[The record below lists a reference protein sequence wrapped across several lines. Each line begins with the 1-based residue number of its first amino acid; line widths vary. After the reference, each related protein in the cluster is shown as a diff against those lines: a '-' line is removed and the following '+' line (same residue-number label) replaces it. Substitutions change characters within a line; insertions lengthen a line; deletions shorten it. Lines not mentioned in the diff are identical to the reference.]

1 MQSIL
6 ARIGSRFGQGSLEF
20 RAADGRSWTL
30 GHSEPRALIRLN
42 DPSALRGIALNP
54 RLRFPESYMEGAWD
68 PLDGNLLKVLEVALR
83 MANSL
88 RTGRLGKLA
97 GDGLA
102 LFGELNNP
110 LKSRSNVHAHY
121 DLDHDLY
128 SRFLDRDLHYSCAYF
143 SNPDMGLEA
152 AQQAKCAHIAAKLD
166 LRRGARVLD
175 IGCGWG
181 SMALYLAEH
190 FDARVTGITLS
201 PEQLRVA
208 QHRAV
213 ARKLERRVEFRLED
227 YRDTCG
233 EFDAIVSIGMFEHV
247 GRPQYQAFFEQ
258 LNRLLAPEGTA
269 LLHSIGRTSPPGG
282 GNPWIRKYIF
292 PGGYIPAASE
302 ITASIEP
309 TGLILTDLEVWRLHY
324 ARTLAEWNRRFQA
337 DRAHFAARL
346 GERFCRMWEFYLQ
359 VSEAGFRWG
368 DLVVFHAQMERSL
381 ERLPLTRDYLY
392 DRPGHGGKVT
402 PMPVRKRG

>member
-6 ARIGSRFGQGSLEF
+6 ARIGSKFSQGSLEF
-20 RAADGRSWTL
+20 RAADGRVWVL
-30 GHSEPRALIRLN
+30 GQSEPRAVIRLH
-42 DPSALRGIALNP
+42 DPSALVGIALNP
-54 RLRFPESYMEGAWD
+54 KLRFAESYMEGAWD
-68 PLDGNLLKVLEVALR
+68 PMDGDLLKVLESAVR
-83 MANSL
+83 MAASIKP
-88 RTGRLGKLA
+88 GRVGQLV
-97 GDGLA
+97 GDGLS
-102 LFGELNNP
+102 LLGEINNP
-110 LKSRSNVHAHY
+110 LKARNNVHVHY
-121 DLDHDLY
+121 DLDYDLY

-166 LRRGARVLD
+166 LKPGARVLD

-190 FDARVTGITLS
+190 FDVKVTGITLS
-201 PEQLRVA
+201 PEQLKVA
-208 QHRAV
+208 QRRA
-213 ARKLERRVEFRLED
+213 AERKLDRQVEFRLED
-227 YRDTCG
+227 YRDTRG
-233 EFDAIVSIGMFEHV
+233 EFDAVVSIGMFEHV
-247 GRPQYQAFFEQ
+247 GRPQYRFFFEQ
-258 LNRLLAPEGTA
+258 VKQLLTPQGTA
-269 LLHSIGRTSPPGG
+269 LLHSIGRSTPGG
-282 GNPWIRKYIF
+282 SGNPWIRKYIF

-302 ITASIEP
+302 IMTAMEP
-309 TGLILTDLEVWRLHY
+309 SGLILTDLEVWRLHY

-337 DRAHFAARL
+337 DRARFAARM

-359 VSEAGFRWG
+359 VSEANFRWG

-392 DRPGHGGKVT
+392 GRHRHSGKVT

>member
-6 ARIGSRFGQGSLEF
+6 ARIGSKFNQGSLEF

-30 GHSEPRALIRLN
+30 GHSEPKALIRLHH
-42 DPSALRGIALNP
+42 PSALPGIVLNP
-54 RLRFPESYMEGAWD
+54 KLRFPESYMEGAWE
-68 PLDGNLLKVLEVALR
+68 PADGDLLKVLESAVR
-83 MANSL
+83 MAASV
-88 RTGRLGKLA
+88 RTGWLGKLL
-97 GDGLA
+97 GQGLA
-102 LFGELNNP
+102 LLGEINNP
-110 LKSRSNVHAHY
+110 LQARSNIHVHY

-166 LRRGARVLD
+166 LQPGARVLD

-201 PEQLRVA
+201 PEQL
-208 QHRAV
+208 AV
-213 ARKLERRVEFRLED
+213 ARRRAAQRGLEQQVEFRLED
-227 YRDTCG
+227 YRDTHG
-233 EFDAIVSIGMFEHV
+233 EFDAVVSIGMFEHV
-247 GRPQYQAFFEQ
+247 GRPQYHDFFRQ
-258 LNRLLAPEGTA
+258 VGRLLTPRGTA
-269 LLHSIGRTSPPGG
+269 LLHTIGRSTPGG
-282 GNPWIRKYIF
+282 SGNPWIRKYIF

-302 ITASIEP
+302 IMAALEP
-309 TGLILTDLEVWRLHY
+309 SGLILTDLEVWRLHY

-337 DRAHFAARL
+337 DRARFAERM

-359 VSEAGFRWG
+359 VSEANFRWG

-392 DRPGHGGKVT
+392 GRHRHSGKVT
-402 PMPVRKRG
+402 AMPVRKRG